1 MINQARQIAKTSSR
15 QREPLQHAAGFHGKH
30 AERRLQLDDG
40 FGQLGMFADS
50 LPQSFEQ
57 FVGTRNMLHHGGVL
71 GILLW
76 IGPALRLHKRPL
88 FSVSTVAL
96 NRIIVSL
103 PQRGRASL
111 QFLRHRTETTESCTM
126 NVEVG
131 EKFRDS
137 LLQGPQHAALHL
149 QQLDPGAASELLFN
163 IPFEQQ
169 QRIFRELPVDF
180 AAALVPRFPY
190 YHSYVLLHSRP
201 PSEVRAIVDKI
212 AAADRIRFL
221 DELPEEA
228 WQHLMQ
234 ELSGQVL
241 PPLEAVEPATKV
253 EVALPAL
260 PRPAPAE
267 MILEARAV
275 EKSFQQPDGRS
286 IQVIAPTNLSLEADT
301 IIALL
306 GASGSGKS
314 TLLRILAGL
323 TSPTAGQVLWHGRPL
338 DQCCPNVAIV
348 FQSFALFPWLTV
360 LDNVEAPLVAHG
372 MSHEER
378 HPRAVR
384 ALNAVG
390 LKGFETA
397 YPKEL
402 SGGMKQRVGFARAL
416 AVEPEVLFMDEPF
429 SALDVLTAENLRGEL
444 LELWLGKKIPTRSI
458 FLVTHNIE
466 EAVMLADRI
475 IVLGRNPA
483 RIRADF
489 RVGLKHPRSH
499 SAAEFLLYV
508 DYIYKVMTQ
517 PQREFEPPSAIAAV
531 KSPYQMLPH
540 ARPGGIAG
548 LLELLSDRGGE
559 DDLYHVAE
567 ELLMEVDDLLPI
579 VDAATLLG
587 FAVSYH
593 GDIKLTA
600 AGKAFAEADIAT
612 RKTLFREAVLA
623 NVTLLQQVRRT
634 LENKSDHAMTLEFFR
649 DILDEHFAENEVQ
662 AQIDTALNWGR
673 YAEIFTY
680 DPEGDRLLLRPA
692 AGSAAEAAS
701 IEH

>member
-1 MINQARQIAKTSSR
+1 
-15 QREPLQHAAGFHGKH
+15 
-30 AERRLQLDDG
+30 
-40 FGQLGMFADS
+40 
-50 LPQSFEQ
+50 
-57 FVGTRNMLHHGGVL
+57 
-71 GILLW
+71 
-76 IGPALRLHKRPL
+76 
-88 FSVSTVAL
+88 
-96 NRIIVSL
+96 
-103 PQRGRASL
+103 
-111 QFLRHRTETTESCTM
+111 M
-126 NVEVG
+126 NVEVT
-131 EKFRDS
+131 EKLRETLS
-137 LLQGPQHAALHL
+137 QGPQQAALYL
-149 QQLDPGAASELLFN
+149 QQFDPAVASDLLFSV
-163 IPFEQQ
+163 PFDEQ
-169 QRIFRELPVDF
+169 RALFREFSIDF
-180 AAALVPRFPY
+180 AAALIPRFPY
-190 YHSYVLLHSRP
+190 FHSYVLLHSRP
-201 PSEVRAIVDKI
+201 PSEVRAVVDRI
-212 AAADRIRFL
+212 DVADRMRFL

-228 WQHLMQ
+228 WKHLME
-234 ELSGQVL
+234 ELSGKVQ
-241 PPLEAVEPATKV
+241 PAPELAPAAPTKV
-253 EVALPAL
+253 EIPAPVPV
-260 PRPAPAE
+260 PRPVPAE
-267 MILEARAV
+267 PILEAKAV
-275 EKSFQQPDGRS
+275 EKSFAQPDGRS
-286 IQVIAPTNLSLEADT
+286 IQVIAPTNLCLESDT

-323 TSPTAGQVLWHGRPL
+323 TAPTAGQVLWHGKPL
-338 DQCCPNVAIV
+338 SESRPNVAIV

-360 LDNVEAPLVAHG
+360 LDNVEAPLLARG
-372 MSHEER
+372 MTHEER
-378 HPRAVR
+378 HPRAIR
-384 ALNAVG
+384 ALHSVG

-475 IVLGRNPA
+475 IVLSRNPA
-483 RIRADF
+483 KIRADF

-499 SAAEFLLYV
+499 SSAEFLLYV
-508 DYIYKVMTQ
+508 DYIYKVMTR
-517 PQREFEPPSAIAAV
+517 PEREFEPPATTPAV
-531 KSPYQMLPH
+531 KSLYQMLPH

-548 LLELLSDRGGE
+548 LLELLNDRGGE

-587 FAVSYH
+587 FAISYH
-593 GDIKLTA
+593 GDLKLTA
-600 AGKAFAEADIAT
+600 TGKAFAEADIAT
-612 RKTLFREAVLA
+612 RKALFREAVLSH
-623 NVTLLQQVRRT
+623 VTLLQQVRRT
-634 LENKSDHAMTLEFFR
+634 LESKADHAMSLEFFR

-662 AQIDTALNWGR
+662 AQLDTALNWGR

-692 AGSAAEAAS
+692 AGTAAEGAS